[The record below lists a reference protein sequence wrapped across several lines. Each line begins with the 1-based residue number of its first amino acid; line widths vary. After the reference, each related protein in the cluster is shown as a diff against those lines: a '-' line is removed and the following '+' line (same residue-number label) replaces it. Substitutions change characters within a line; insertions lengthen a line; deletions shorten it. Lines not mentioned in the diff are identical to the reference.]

1 MKKTAM
7 MVVLASALPLGAAEK
22 TGIAVWPSSE
32 LKGYTAKLAPKV
44 NEKKLALENLGA
56 FGNHSTLIA
65 HRQGDGEA
73 ELHDTQADIFFVQEG
88 QATLVLGG
96 EVVDGKTI
104 AAGEVRGPSIRNGQR
119 FSIGPGDV
127 VHIPSK
133 TAHQLLLPAGS
144 KFTYFVVKIDAP

>member
-1 MKKTAM
+1 MKKTLMA
-7 MVVLASALPLGAAEK
+7 VVVVSALPLGAAEK
-22 TGIAVWPSSE
+22 TGIAVWPSAE
-32 LKGYTAKLAPKV
+32 LKGYTQKLGPKI
-44 NEKKLALENLGA
+44 NEQKLALENLGA

-73 ELHDTQADIFFVQEG
+73 EVHDTQADIFFVQEG

-96 EVVDGKTI
+96 EVADGKTI

-119 FSIGPGDV
+119 FSIQAGDV